1 MERVPVWVHFLQ
13 MKDEWNETLR
23 CPVCG
28 KTGLASI
35 AQDDGSET
43 VSVQSVPDGFKVVGT
58 RFVPTFHCRSCDVEV
73 NP

>member
-1 MERVPVWVHFLQ
+1 LEPASVGVYFHL
-13 MKDEWNETLR
+13 MKDEWNERLR

-28 KTGLASI
+28 KAGLASV

-58 RFVPTFHCRSCDVEV
+58 RSVPTFHCGSCDVEV
-73 NP
+73 DP